1 MVKKGRTRLKI
12 CGITNKEDAIMV
24 SNLGADALG
33 FVFAES
39 KRKIT
44 PERAKEIVKILPPF
58 ITTVGIFMDKALQEV
73 NEICEYAFLD
83 AVQLHGNESPEYC
96 DKVKRKVIKGILVT
110 ANDRKE
116 RLLFKMKNY
125 TVSAFI
131 LDPGRGS
138 GKVFDWKIAK
148 GIEKPI
154 IIAGGLTPDNVKQVI
169 RDLHP
174 YGVDV
179 STGVEK
185 DYGKK
190 DSEKVEKFITEV
202 HSCW

>member
-24 SNLGADALG
+24 ANLGADALG

-44 PERAKEIVKILPPF
+44 PEKAKEIIEILPPF
-58 ITTVGIFMDKALQEV
+58 ITTVGIFLDTDLHEV
-73 NEICEYAFLD
+73 NEICEYTSLD
-83 AVQLHGNESPEYC
+83 AVQLHGNETPEYC
-96 DKVKRKVIKGILVT
+96 DKIKRKVIKCISINASDT
-110 ANDRKE
+110 KE
-116 RLLFKMKNY
+116 SLLSKMKDY
-125 TVSAFI
+125 SISAFI

-138 GKVFDWKIAK
+138 GKVFEWKIAK
-148 GIEKPI
+148 GIKKPI

-169 RDLHP
+169 KDLHP

-185 DYGKK
+185 GYGKK
-190 DSEKVEKFITEV
+190 DRKKVEKFIKEAL
-202 HSCW
+202 SC

>member
-1 MVKKGRTRLKI
+1 MVKEGRTRLKI

-44 PERAKEIVKILPPF
+44 PERAREIIKILPPF
-58 ITTVGIFMDKALQEV
+58 ITTVGIFLDAALKEV
-73 NEICEYAFLD
+73 NEISEFTSID

-96 DKVKRKVIKGILVT
+96 DEIKKKVIKSILIT
-110 ANDRKE
+110 ATDTKE
-116 RLLFKMKNY
+116 ILLSKMKNY
-125 TVSAFI
+125 SVSAFI
-131 LDPGRGS
+131 IDPGKGS
-138 GKVFDWKIAK
+138 GKTFDWKIAK
-148 GIEKPI
+148 RIEKPI
-154 IIAGGLTPDNVKQVI
+154 IIAGGLTPDNVKKAI

-179 STGVEK
+179 STGVEM

-190 DSEKVEKFITEV
+190 DREKVKKFIEEV
-202 HSCW
+202 HSC